1 LKKYIVDGIKTKDIL
16 KMMVKSAIDL
26 ISVENTSWQ
35 YIAGRLTTID
45 LYKEASKNRDI
56 KIKDIYSAKAYK
68 DLFDDYI
75 KR

>member
-1 LKKYIVDGIKTKDIL
+1 
-16 KMMVKSAIDL
+16 
-26 ISVENTSWQ
+26 
-35 YIAGRLTTID
+35 

-56 KIKDIYSAKAYK
+56 KIKDIYSPKTYK

>member
-1 LKKYIVDGIKTKDIL
+1 
-16 KMMVKSAIDL
+16 MVKSAIDL
-26 ISVENTSWQ
+26 ITVENTSWQ

-56 KIKDIYSAKAYK
+56 KIKEIYTPKAYK

>member
-1 LKKYIVDGIKTKDIL
+1 
-16 KMMVKSAIDL
+16 MMVKSAIDL

-56 KIKDIYSAKAYK
+56 KIKDIY
-68 DLFDDYI
+68 
-75 KR
+75 